1 LSSAQ
6 SLDTVQEL
14 VAKSARKLIGADG
27 ATLVFRE
34 NEHCFYANE
43 DAIQPLWKGN
53 KFPMESCISG
63 WVMQQKKQVVI
74 EDVFSDDRIPKDV
87 YKPTFVKSLAM
98 VPINQKEPIGAIG
111 NYWKETYIPGEPEMQ
126 LLQTLADAAA
136 RAIENINLYA
146 ELEERVKRRT
156 EQLQTVNK

>member
-1 LSSAQ
+1 
-6 SLDTVQEL
+6 
-14 VAKSARKLIGADG
+14 
-27 ATLVFRE
+27 
-34 NEHCFYANE
+34 
-43 DAIQPLWKGN
+43 
-53 KFPMESCISG
+53 MESCISG